1 MYPDGRYIYFH
12 TGFAFW
18 KLFGSK
24 ENKDLLISFL
34 NALLQGREE
43 VTDLSYVSMPEEQRL
58 REEYEC
64 RRSVIDARCTNKQN
78 EHFLVELQKA
88 DHVLCEERSVYYSA
102 FAIRGQAPKARWDYD
117 LKGIYII
124 NIADF
129 GYGKQNSS
137 YYHEVKLVDTLTK
150 EVFCDSLTF
159 IYLEMSNF
167 TKSED
172 ELDTLFDKWL
182 YAIRH
187 MASLEE
193 RPQALQEDIFRRLFD
208 VADMT
213 RYSREEF
220 YAYEASLKAC
230 RDWYSV
236 LKTAAQKGR
245 LRVRVSGI

>member
-12 TGFAFW
+12 TGFAFR
-18 KLFGSK
+18 KLFGSE

-43 VTDLSYVSMPEEQRL
+43 IIDLSYISMTDEQRL
-58 REEYEC
+58 QEYDG
-64 RRSVIDARCTNKQN
+64 RRSVIDVRCTNKQN
-78 EHFLVELQKA
+78 DHFLVELQKA

-102 FAIRGQAPKARWDYD
+102 FAILGQAPKGMWDYD

-129 GYGKQNSS
+129 SYEKRNSS
-137 YYHEVKLVDTLTK
+137 YHYEVKLMDALTK
-150 EVFCDSLTF
+150 EVFCNNLTF
-159 IYLEMSNF
+159 VYLDISNF
-167 TKSED
+167 MKSED
-172 ELDTLFDKWL
+172 ELETLFDKWL
-182 YAIRH
+182 YAICH

-245 LRVRVSGI
+245 LRVRVTGI